1 MKITN
6 LCEDYNIRIIETEK
20 GLETEKGIPVWAYL
34 PSAKRFLLDL

>member
-20 GLETEKGIPVWAYL
+20 GIPVWAYL
-34 PSAKRFLLDL
+34 PGAKRFLLDL